1 MKYLL
6 ILICSLFCSLAQAQF
21 ISSEE
26 LFRSANNYDAQL
38 SPNGQWMSHINLPK
52 LTGEQRILLTK
63 LDSMQQ
69 TNILE
74 ISAKLRIREYRWL
87 NDEQLYLTVVN
98 KNKPYRFVLTLS
110 DLDSEP
116 KSKKKELQQ
125 AGYIASFLPSEPNYV
140 LYAKSTEHGYRLFKI
155 SIEDLLNSQFG
166 KARLIEK
173 NIDENTRVFFDTKVN
188 KLISFAYQ
196 QEENRI
202 QIKQRAMGERKWQ
215 EVLSIKNDDSYFLP
229 IGFLTANKLAVL
241 SNQKSDKIQ
250 VHSFDIKTKT
260 LGEVLYA
267 HDRYDVQDAWVSEQG
282 PLLQSIAY
290 YQSGRYKREYLASSY
305 SRVKQQIAP
314 LLAETSF
321 FFTAVNLPTEQYI
334 IFTHGSDSRGSYYLF
349 NGKEKHLEQL
359 FSEYEG
365 EPLQLAKTEFIQFKA
380 GDGHTIEA
388 FLTQPLHFSNDTLL
402 IYPHGGPIGVQDT
415 QEFNATVQYLANRGF
430 SVLKVNFRG
439 SSGYG
444 KSFQKMGVGQF
455 GQLIEEDIMAT
466 LAHIKAQQRFKY
478 KCAMGNSY
486 GGYSATLLA
495 IMHPEEFQCVIAGF
509 GIYDLPLLFNMS
521 NLRAQKEFRE
531 FVARTVG
538 EYNDNLTQLSPL
550 YRHQELQAPI
560 LLIAGEQDDTSGFEQ
575 SYRFNYVLK
584 QQGAD
589 IEHVFFEDVGH
600 GFSLWRHEQA
610 YAALV
615 ADFIQRKLSLPK
627 WQQHIDSSSDRAA
640 VANDYWSIAR
650 TLSANDVSAS
660 RAKAAQDYF
669 VQAAQLEHNEAMLYA
684 AYRKH
689 HGIDTEVDLAAAA
702 SMYEQAIELENKF
715 AYQHL
720 AELYW
725 VGINHKPNIDKA
737 LDNAEQAYIHDD
749 SLYNLFAVTTMHCTA
764 PAPFSD
770 YQKCLTHLEKAQ
782 KQGDVI
788 ANLSKLEKFI
798 AEIVIENRFSPTQR
812 QQVVSAIE
820 KMLNNTD
827 EDYSLNL
834 IDSGFYYEQQS
845 DKHLRP
851 NEYIHLGEQWPDT
864 ENSHEASY
872 FGLRYELDQ
881 DGIDSRKSRFTVFLK
896 WQHRDTN
903 GQLLNTRYEIQLGSP
918 LDQWR
923 NLLYFN
929 DKDKGTWNL
938 KVYNAQAQQLYATS
952 YHIPLL

>member
-495 IMHPEEFQCVIAGF
+495 MMHPDDFQCVIAGF

-538 EYNDNLTQLSPL
+538 DYDDSLTQLSPV

-560 LLIAGEQDDTSGFEQ
+560 LLIAGEQDDISGFEQ
-575 SYRFNYVLK
+575 SYRFNYVLT

-589 IEHVFFEDVGH
+589 IEHVFFEGVGH
-600 GFSLWRHEQA
+600 GFDLWRHEQA

-615 ADFIQRKLSLPK
+615 ADFIQRKLSLPD
-627 WQQHIDSSSDRAA
+627 WQSRLNSPTDKSAIAHDF
-640 VANDYWSIAR
+640 WSIAN
-650 TLSANDVSAS
+650 TLAANDVSAS
-660 RAKAAQDYF
+660 RAGLAQHYF
-669 VQAAQLEHNEAMLYA
+669 TQAANLAHAEATLHA
-684 AYRKH
+684 AYGKH
-689 HGIDTEVDLAAAA
+689 YGKDTDKDLEGAATLYETAA
-702 SMYEQAIELENKF
+702 ELGNQY
-715 AYQHL
+715 AHRYL

-725 VGINHKPNIDKA
+725 QGINNKPDFDKA
-737 LDNAEQAYIHDD
+737 LTSAKQAYALESNKH
-749 SLYNLFAVTTMHCTA
+749 NLLALARLRCNA
-764 PAPFSD
+764 PAPVGDDERCLEFLKLAEQRGAISPYVSD
-770 YQKCLTHLEKAQ
+770 FNEL
-782 KQGDVI
+782 I
-788 ANLSKLEKFI
+788 A
-798 AEIVIENRFSPTQR
+798 AIVIENNLAQPQR
-812 QQVVSAIE
+812 QRA
-820 KMLNNTD
+820 LNIISKAFELTD
-827 EDYSLNL
+827 EKYSLKL
-834 IDSGFYYEQQS
+834 IDDGFYHKQFSE
-845 DKHLRP
+845 KHLGKT
-851 NEYIHLGEQWPDT
+851 EYQHLGQQWPYNDQ
-864 ENSHEASY
+864 HQQADY
-872 FGLRYELDQ
+872 FGLRYELDE
-881 DGIDSRKSRFTVFLK
+881 DGMDSRKSRFIVFLK
-896 WQHRDTN
+896 WQHLDAD
-903 GQLLNTRYEIQLGSP
+903 GQLLATRYDIQRGSP
-918 LDQWR
+918 RGQWS
-923 NLLYFN
+923 NLLRLSN
-929 DKDKGTWNL
+929 ETAGTWHLN
-938 KVYNAQAQQLYATS
+938 VYNVGAQQLYSTS
-952 YHIPLL
+952 YQVPVL